1 MEVTFKEEQVN
12 EILAYLATKPYKEV
26 FQLIN
31 MIQQVA
37 IENQKTKDMIM

>member
-12 EILAYLATKPYKEV
+12 EILAYLATKPYNEV
-26 FQLIN
+26 FRLIG

-37 IENQKTKDMIM
+37 KEQEPKR